1 MDRLW
6 NWWIGNWIEFD
17 EKCILHNIYLKLPSS
32 SFSSIS
38 NIPSIPK
45 QPEAP
50 GMPLVIYDGQTTSF
64 VAKIRSWNQLNRN
77 QLMNSEH
84 LTFWKTLLTVEWVQ
98 TWKFNWR
105 IPAPCMPW
113 KSAKFL
119 QHCTRGHRLGK
130 VLVEFQ
136 DQANDSIF
144 DTCKVTH
151 CEIWDQLIAFPLW
164 PLAFQICSSAR
175 VWRTTCKVVM
185 AHSKDTKETR
195 QVWLPRYILSSRV
208 W

>member
-1 MDRLW
+1 
-6 NWWIGNWIEFD
+6 
-17 EKCILHNIYLKLPSS
+17 
-32 SFSSIS
+32 
-38 NIPSIPK
+38 
-45 QPEAP
+45 
-50 GMPLVIYDGQTTSF
+50 MPLVIYDGQTTSF

-98 TWKFNWR
+98 TRKFIWC

-113 KSAKFL
+113 KSTKFL
-119 QHCTRGHRLGK
+119 LHCTRGHRLGK

-136 DQANDSIF
+136 DQANDPIF

-175 VWRTTCKVVM
+175 VWRTKCKVVM